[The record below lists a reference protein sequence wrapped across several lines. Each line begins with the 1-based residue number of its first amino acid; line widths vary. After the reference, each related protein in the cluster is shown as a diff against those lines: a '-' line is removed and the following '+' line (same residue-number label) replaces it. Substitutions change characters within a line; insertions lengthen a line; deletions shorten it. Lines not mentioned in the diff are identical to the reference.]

1 MMKTVKD
8 LEKMKT
14 AKMNI
19 FGTQYEHLIRD
30 LEHDLI
36 TKYDGEERVAAK
48 LSEWDEEAQQFIMSE
63 VLRRI
68 NKSDSNKTTI
78 DFNKLCSVLFFFITE
93 DGKSIMI
100 HYERPQFIDD
110 VTLGEEA
117 RINANDMLEKKHGGA
132 KELIGIAIARSE
144 EQRKE
149 LMDKIGFREI
159 GKGKL

>member
-1 MMKTVKD
+1 MIKTIKD

-68 NKSDSNKTTI
+68 NKSDPNKTTI
-78 DFNKLCSVLFFFITE
+78 DFSKDCSVLFFFITE
-93 DGKSIMI
+93 EGKSVMV
-100 HYERPQFIDD
+100 HYERPQHADD
-110 VTLGEEA
+110 ITLGNEA
-117 RINANDMLEKKHGGA
+117 RINANDMLEKKLGGV
-132 KELIGIAIARSE
+132 KELVAIAVARSE
-144 EQRKE
+144 AQRKE
-149 LMDKIGFREI
+149 LMDQIGFREI